1 MRILSLTTLAFI
13 GLAGAAYAAEQIPD
27 RARDSSSGGVVWS
40 GQLEAKAEQPC
51 YDREQRKK
59 EDNRGDS
66 PNLEGEA
73 AGLQNAG
80 PTTSGS
86 DHQRQADGEQ
96 RDSTSVGN
104 NAKDDD
110 ARYRDGDHTKRE
122 KQEDDSE

>member
-1 MRILSLTTLAFI
+1 
-13 GLAGAAYAAEQIPD
+13 
-27 RARDSSSGGVVWS
+27 
-40 GQLEAKAEQPC
+40 LEAKAEQPC

-59 EDNRGDS
+59 EDNRGAS
-66 PNLEGEA
+66 PNFEGKA

-80 PTTSGS
+80 PTSGS
-86 DHQRQADGEQ
+86 DHQQLVDSEQ

-110 ARYRDGDHTKRE
+110 ARDRDGDHAKRE